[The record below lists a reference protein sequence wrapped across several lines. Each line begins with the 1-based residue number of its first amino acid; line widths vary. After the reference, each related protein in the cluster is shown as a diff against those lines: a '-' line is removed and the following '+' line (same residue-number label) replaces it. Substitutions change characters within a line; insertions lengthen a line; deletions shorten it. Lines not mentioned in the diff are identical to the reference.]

1 MLKLHVIPSE
11 SEPFFHTIRGS
22 NLIIGRSPTA
32 DLVISEQSI
41 SRRHA
46 RLFLRN
52 QQWFIE
58 DLGSHNGTVVDDY
71 LVRQPHPLEPGAVI
85 RLSTTKI
92 TVADTLEE
100 ETTPSTDGDD
110 DETHLGSHRLFKSAS
125 EMLDS
130 APGGNILT
138 VEGEQDLRKAADRLK
153 LLNEIHSALSKPITR
168 EELLDLVLERI
179 FSLLTPE
186 EGAVYLKG
194 DDDEFYPAATRI
206 IEGVNRTFTFS
217 RSLIRE
223 VTEKRVAAL
232 VADAETDERFS
243 HAHSLVGTGVRSL
256 LAAPL
261 LDTEGSLGM
270 IVLVSR
276 AFVRQFSE
284 EDMALLVSLSAIAAL
299 HLRNMMLVE
308 KSAEQLRQLNRTLE
322 KKVAERTRELQAR
335 NEELAGLDRVV
346 RMTNREFAPN
356 RVVQTI
362 LEQGMFLFPQTER
375 GAYLQWQDRSQHF
388 VYAATA
394 GYETD
399 ALDDEGLTREELE
412 KTYLNPK
419 TEIHHG
425 IYLSRQNLDETMSP
439 DPSTTLVMAIN
450 HHNELLGCLIL
461 DCFSR
466 TDAFGEADARKL
478 ERYREH
484 AISAL
489 AKARGVQ
496 ELHDKNAEI
505 LRKQSQLIMK
515 EKMAS
520 IGTLAAGIAHEI
532 KNPLNFVNNLSEVA
546 EELLRDLNEK
556 LSSKQDLFDEET
568 RETINDLIRDLEL
581 NAGVTREQGRK
592 ADRIVTSMMD
602 LAQTSSK
609 SFRKIDFNALVEKYT
624 HMAYHGISGIDP
636 ENCPITIQH
645 ELDPDLGYVDVAPQS
660 ISRTVLNLI
669 TNSLESLMQKYQQQP
684 SGYQPTVLVRTK
696 SLGEHVV
703 LSVYDNGLGIP
714 HDHRNRIFTPFFTTK
729 TGGKNIGLGLSI
741 AYDIVVLE
749 HHGQF
754 EVKTVEGES
763 CEMYLRFP
771 RRQHTTQE

>member
-1 MLKLHVIPSE
+1 MKLHVIPSE
-11 SEPFFHTIRGS
+11 SEPFFHTIRGT
-22 NLIIGRSPTA
+22 NLIIGRSPAA

-52 QQWFIE
+52 QKWFIE

-71 LVRQPHPLEPGAVI
+71 LVRQPYALEPGAVI

-92 TVADTLEE
+92 TVAESQEE
-100 ETTPSTDGDD
+100 ETIPSIDD
-110 DETHLGSHRLFKSAS
+110 DDDDTHLASHRLFKSAS

-138 VEGEQDLRKAADRLK
+138 VEGEKDLRKAADRLK

-179 FSLLTPE
+179 FGLLNPE

-243 HAHSLVGTGVRSL
+243 HSHSLVGTGVRSL

-276 AFVRQFSE
+276 VFVRQFSE
-284 EDMALLVSLSAIAAL
+284 DDMALLVSLSAIAAL

-322 KKVAERTRELQAR
+322 RKVQERTRELQAR

-362 LEQGMFLFPQTER
+362 LEQGMILFPQTER
-375 GAYLQWQDRSQHF
+375 GAFLQWQERRQEF
-388 VYAATA
+388 VYAATT

-399 ALDDEGLTREELE
+399 ALDDLSLTREQLE
-412 KTYLNPK
+412 SDYLHPRC
-419 TEIHHG
+419 EVHRG
-425 IYLSRQNLDETMSP
+425 IYLHRQSPEETVSP
-439 DPSTTLVMAIN
+439 DPGSTLTMTIN

-461 DCFSR
+461 DCFSS
-466 TDAFGEADARKL
+466 TDAFGEADANKL

-546 EELLRDLNEK
+546 DELLRDLTEK
-556 LSSKQDLFDEET
+556 VQQQQDKLDPET
-568 RETINDLIRDLEL
+568 FEIMTDLIHDLEL

-609 SFRKIDFNALVEKYT
+609 SFRKVDFNALVEKYT

-636 ENCPITIQH
+636 ENHPITIEH
-645 ELDPDLGYVDVAPQS
+645 ELDSNVDQIDVAPQS

-669 TNSLESLMQKYQQQP
+669 TNSLESLMQKCQNQGPDYQARVKVQ
-684 SGYQPTVLVRTK
+684 TR
-696 SLGEHVV
+696 SLGEYIT
-703 LSVYDNGLGIP
+703 LSVWDNGLGIP

-729 TGGKNIGLGLSI
+729 PGGKNIGLGLSI

-763 CEMYLRFP
+763 CEMVLRFP
-771 RRQHTTQE
+771 RRQHTTRE